1 MLRLFW
7 SHLEPIT
14 GTANLETLQ
23 TPFVCSCQKA
33 KTESTLW
40 LIGGPTASLKSL
52 NPFLFLIFLL
62 LLTSSFT
69 LILKLL
75 LKGPVSLSNVKIKKK
90 QQIQYWRFARNY
102 LSFSLQNT
110 LRHGSTFAIFSIF
123 RGGFLHKIPQQESII
138 KPIYILLLLRIF
150 VVFSLPLIVGVSFQL
165 FNLYW
170 VQWNW
175 KI

>member
-90 QQIQYWRFARNY
+90 TTNSILEICQELSVLFFAKHIEAWVYICNIFNI
-102 LSFSLQNT
+102 SWWISAQNSAT
-110 LRHGSTFAIFSIF
+110 RIHHKANIYFAFVKNLCCF
-123 RGGFLHKIPQQESII
+123 QLATDRGG
-138 KPIYILLLLRIF
+138 LLSAL
-150 VVFSLPLIVGVSFQL
+150 
-165 FNLYW
+165 
-170 VQWNW
+170 
-175 KI
+175 